1 VNRAVPAHPGQ
12 ARVMGILNAT
22 PDSFSDG
29 GLWLDRERAL
39 QHAVEMAA
47 AGAHI
52 IDVGGESTRPGAA
65 EVPVAEEI
73 DRVAGLVES
82 VAAET
87 GLLVSIDTSKPEVMR
102 AAVQAGAGM
111 INDVFALR
119 RAGALETAAELAV
132 PVCLMHMQ
140 GQPRVMQQNPQY
152 DDVVQDVK
160 AFLLDRAAACAA
172 AGIPS
177 SRILIDPG
185 FGFGKTL
192 EHNLE
197 LFRALPQFC
206 ALPYPVLVGVSRKA
220 MLGSLSGRP
229 VDERLLASVTAALLA
244 VQAGAA
250 VVRVHDVE
258 ATVEALK
265 LAAQLHPLQ
274 TGQPGSG

>member
-1 VNRAVPAHPGQ
+1 
-12 ARVMGILNAT
+12 MGILNAT

-39 QHAVEMAA
+39 QHAVGMAA

-258 ATVEALK
+258 ATVEALQ

-274 TGQPGSG
+274 TG